1 MTLEKGHHIF
11 YAILRTMNSNRNIW
25 RDWANG
31 LHRWGLAN
39 LVASLLEGF
48 GPLAILGAQVVYL
61 IKPMFNGLLP
71 GDHLQA
77 LSDLLEDS
85 DQAARFAVFLR
96 EDIHT

>member
-1 MTLEKGHHIF
+1 
-11 YAILRTMNSNRNIW
+11 MNSNRNIW
-25 RDWANG
+25 RDWANR

-39 LVASLLEGF
+39 LAASLLEGL
-48 GPLAILGAQVVYL
+48 GPLAILGAQIVYL
-61 IKPMFNGLLP
+61 TKPMFNGLLP

-77 LSDLLEDS
+77 LSELLEDS